1 YVEGLHA
8 EGIRDQDAAARD
20 AFVTGVMLRSGFD
33 GFLLEL
39 LEESAADQ
47 RAAFDE
53 RIELARA
60 LVELYGSR

>member
-1 YVEGLHA
+1 ML
-8 EGIRDQDAAARD
+8 
-20 AFVTGVMLRSGFD
+20 LRSGFD

-53 RIELARA
+53 RVELSRA
-60 LVELYGSR
+60 LVELYRSR